1 MLLKSYGLRAAAAA
15 AIFLISP
22 EFASSANSRVAAIGP
37 IEQVNCSAGT
47 YQVLG
52 IKFTAISRSMLSGVC
67 GSQTS
72 LGLAYVVATGLRSE
86 SGKTVGSELAE
97 IQSDL
102 YVPGATNVF
111 VRGLV
116 SRTKSATGEFEVAG
130 TLVAALSGQV
140 PTLGESVDIIGTQPL
155 LGGVVI
161 AEAVYPSSD
170 AKTFSDPRVMRA
182 IIGSG
187 SSSKAII
194 GSGASSKA
202 IIGSGSSSKAIIGS
216 GASSKAIIGSGS
228 SSKAIIGSGASSKAI
243 IGSGSSSKAIIG
255 SGASSK
261 AIIGSGQS
269 TDAIIGSGA
278 SSKAIIGSGS
288 SSKAIIGSG
297 ASSKAIIGSGSSS
310 KAIIGSGASTKAI
323 IGSGASTSAISGS
336 GASSLAIIGSG
347 ANQS

>member
-1 MLLKSYGLRAAAAA
+1 MLLNGYGLRAAAAA

-37 IEQVNCSAGT
+37 IEQLDCAAGT
-47 YQVLG
+47 YRVLG

-67 GSQTS
+67 ESQSS
-72 LGLAYVVATGLRSE
+72 LGVAYVVATGVRSE
-86 SGKTVGSELAE
+86 SGKTVGGQLAE
-97 IQSDL
+97 VRSDL
-102 YVPGATNVF
+102 YVPGATSVF

-130 TLVAALSGQV
+130 ARVAALSGQV
-140 PTLGESVDIIGTQPL
+140 PAVGESVDIIGTQPV

-161 AEAVYPSSD
+161 AEAVYASSD
-170 AKTFSDPRVMRA
+170 AKTFSDPRLTRA

-187 SSSKAII
+187 SAT
-194 GSGASSKA
+194 
-202 IIGSGSSSKAIIGS
+202 
-216 GASSKAIIGSGS
+216 
-228 SSKAIIGSGASSKAI
+228 
-243 IGSGSSSKAIIG
+243 KAIIG

-269 TDAIIGSGA
+269 TEAIIGSGA

-288 SSKAIIGSG
+288 ATKAIIGSGATKKAIIGSGQSTEAIIDSDASSKAIIGSGSATKAIIGSG
-297 ASSKAIIGSGSSS
+297 ASSKAIIGSGS
-310 KAIIGSGASTKAI
+310 ATKAI
-323 IGSGASTSAISGS
+323 IGSGSSSNAIIGS

-347 ANQS
+347 ANQL